1 MIKWGKGM
9 QDLEKKL
16 IIKIISATLI
26 VFLTSCGP
34 SKELVPSET
43 TRKAFSQV
51 LQENDKVIESII
63 KDGEKVPDLSALLTV
78 VENGKSVVVEA
89 GLKRALEEESRI
101 LQDASKKGKEEFYE
115 AYSRFAEHLSVSMTT
130 GGVKLEEYN
139 RFYCPM
145 ESKYWLSKGTE
156 ILNPFA
162 PEMRDCGEIKN

>member
-9 QDLEKKL
+9 QDLEKKP
-16 IIKIISATLI
+16 IIKITFAAFL
-26 VFLTSCGP
+26 VFLISCGS
-34 SKELVPSET
+34 SKAPEPSEI
-43 TRKAFSQV
+43 TRTAFSRV

-89 GLKRALEEESRI
+89 GLKRALEEEGRI
-101 LQDASKKGKEEFYE
+101 LQDASKKGKDEFYE

-130 GGVKLEEYN
+130 GGVTLEDYN

-145 ESKYWLSKGTE
+145 VSKYWLAKGTE